1 MRTHVALWAAMK
13 TPLLIG
19 SNVKNLTQDDVN
31 VLKNRCLLA
40 FNQDDEYGEPS
51 AAIQMGRQPPRGQ
64 YDSANPAEFWTGA
77 SSIGHLVLMMNV
89 RDDKTTKTAI
99 WNEVPGLQK

>member
-51 AAIQMGRQPPRGQ
+51 AAVQMGRQPPPPVDNMIQPTLPSFRLGRQ
-64 YDSANPAEFWTGA
+64 
-77 SSIGHLVLMMNV
+77 VL
-89 RDDKTTKTAI
+89 DI
-99 WNEVPGLQK
+99 LC